1 MSSAS
6 VPPAPD
12 LPPSAPSPAVTS
24 ALRRLGAALT
34 SRDFRILWLG
44 AFTSTIGTWMQKI
57 AQNWLVLS
65 LTGSAWYLGLDSFL
79 GELPILLF
87 TLVGGVI
94 ADRHNRRFLLISS
107 QIV

>member
-1 MSSAS
+1 
-6 VPPAPD
+6 
-12 LPPSAPSPAVTS
+12 
-24 ALRRLGAALT
+24 
-34 SRDFRILWLG
+34 
-44 AFTSTIGTWMQKI
+44 MQKI

-94 ADRHNRRFLLISS
+94 ADRHNRRLLLISS
-107 QIV
+107 QVVQLSAAAVLAAAGLVRRRPHLARAAALVRDRASRRPSADRPISR